1 MTLYSRVPP
10 VSAMRLLALYHEHSC
25 PALLYAWMHVSLFM
39 LCHDS
44 RATDS
49 SAAISPT
56 REAACARADAPR
68 VPERAPL
75 GLLTAFDA
83 TSAARPATAVAAH
96 SGLDC
101 ASAAGGSAG
110 YNGAAARGSAAQGLL
125 RLRNAG
131 GAVASE
137 TGSGGAQPAPCSG
150 LSGTAGRHYHLAAGV
165 DVRQGVGHKRSGSD
179 AGLLPSARSQPA
191 QAPRLGAT
199 GAAGSSPGSAAAA
212 LAAAVAQHPLACG
225 APRQHSGPSTAQ
237 PEHPA
242 RHMAAPARP
251 SSGGVA
257 GTRHDPRRQPTPHKV
272 RLAVLNHLCI
282 GL

>member
-1 MTLYSRVPP
+1 
-10 VSAMRLLALYHEHSC
+10 MRQHA
-25 PALLYAWMHVSLFM
+25 ASLC
-39 LCHDS
+39 LS
-44 RATDS
+44 NRAKQ
-49 SAAISPT
+49 SAAMSLT
-56 REAACARADAPR
+56 RGAGCSHADAPR
-68 VPERAPL
+68 IDERAPL

-83 TSAARPATAVAAH
+83 TSAAGPAAAAH

-101 ASAAGGSAG
+101 ASAAGGGGAG
-110 YNGAAARGSAAQGLL
+110 YHGAAAVAARGSAAQGLL
-125 RLRNAG
+125 RLHDAG